1 VNEEKKREE
10 DRMVKKKAYQQTLQV
25 SRPTAGHYRLGG
37 LPGGP
42 PG

>member
-25 SRPTAGHYRLGG
+25 SRPTSRHSRLVG
-37 LPGGP
+37 LPPDTTG
-42 PG
+42 